1 VRFLALVQELV
12 DWLQPFFSTFGYLIV
27 PVAMALES
35 GAFTGIVVPGDV
47 ILAIG
52 GVYAAQGDL
61 ALPLVIGLAWLG
73 ALVGSTAGYLLG
85 RRYGE
90 SFVKR
95 LPLFNRFEDR
105 IEDVKGSIE
114 RNAGKTI
121 VVGRF
126 VTGAGGFIP
135 FVAGTSRVRPMTF
148 FLYTI
153 PTLLVWTTALSLIG
167 FFVGNNVDAIDRIL
181 STIGWVGVGILVL
194 IFVVWF
200 VRHRRRQR
208 AAAPRDQT

>member
-1 VRFLALVQELV
+1 MRSLALVQELL

-27 PVAMALES
+27 AVAMALES
-35 GAFTGIVVPGDV
+35 GAFTGVVVPGDV

-61 ALPLVIGLAWLG
+61 ALPLVIGLAWFG
-73 ALVGSTAGYLLG
+73 ALVGSTTGYMLG

-90 SFVKR
+90 AFVKR
-95 LPLFNRFEDR
+95 LPLLRRFEDR

-135 FVAGTSRVRPMTF
+135 FVAGTSRVPPRTF

-153 PTLLVWTTALSLIG
+153 PTLLVWTTGLSLVG
-167 FFVGNNVDAIDRIL
+167 FFVGNNVESIDRIL
-181 STIGWVGVGILVL
+181 STIGWVGVGIVALLV
-194 IFVVWF
+194 VVWF
-200 VRHRRRQR
+200 VRRRRRR
-208 AAAPRDQT
+208 ATAPRDQI

>member
-1 VRFLALVQELV
+1 MRSLALVQELV

-61 ALPLVIGLAWLG
+61 ALPLVIGLAWFG
-73 ALVGSTAGYLLG
+73 ALVGSTAGYVLG

-95 LPLFNRFEDR
+95 LPLLNRFEDR
-105 IEDVKGSIE
+105 IEDVKSSIE

-135 FVAGTSRVRPMTF
+135 FVAGTSRVPPRTF

-153 PTLLVWTTALSLIG
+153 PTLLVWTAGLSLVG
-167 FFVGNNVDAIDRIL
+167 FFVGNNVGTIDRIL
-181 STIGWVGVGILVL
+181 STIGWVGFGIVALLVAIVL
-194 IFVVWF
+194 L
-200 VRHRRRQR
+200 RRRRRR
-208 AAAPRDQT
+208 AATPHDQS